1 MVRAAATGVFNYT
14 GADPTNRQWRI
25 KHRLIIN
32 ELLNQED
39 KFLLERVHD
48 HWLGYVAHG
57 NLEKESFERVKDH
70 ATNTLK
76 KIKSAVFPWP
86 KNEEAK
92 GQNATIKPADAD
104 LISRYRAAL
113 NKG

>member
-1 MVRAAATGVFNYT
+1 MVRAAATGVFNYA

-57 NLEKESFERVKDH
+57 GLEKESFERVKDH
-70 ATNTLK
+70 ATTTLK
-76 KIKSAVFPWP
+76 KIKSAVFPWST
-86 KNEEAK
+86 NEEAK

-104 LISRYRAAL
+104 LIARYRAAN

>member
-1 MVRAAATGVFNYT
+1 MVRAAATGVFNYE
-14 GADPTNRQWRI
+14 GADPTNKHWRI

-57 NLEKESFERVKDH
+57 GLEKESFERVKDH
-70 ATNTLK
+70 ATSTLK
-76 KIKSAVFPWP
+76 KIKLSVFPWSDR
-86 KNEEAK
+86 EEAK

-104 LISRYRAAL
+104 LISRYRAAMQ
-113 NKG
+113 KG